1 MFTNHII
8 REDFEKQHREHIQGA
23 AKNARLL
30 RTVENKPIRAAKFPA
45 WEITL
50 RKFKAIRL
58 RLLPTGGN
66 L

>member
-1 MFTNHII
+1 MFTNPII
-8 REDFEKQHREHIQGA
+8 RADFEKQHRERLQGA

-30 RTVENKPIRAAKFPA
+30 RTVENQPIKAAKFPA

-58 RLLPTGGN
+58 RLLPAG
-66 L
+66 